1 MKKRSAPGANRRF
14 VHLATW
20 HDPIVAQMV
29 CELLV
34 DHGIPTATPGL
45 MHRSLFG
52 VAGGFVS
59 IRLEVPE
66 ADLHR
71 ARELL
76 EAFFGAST

>member
-1 MKKRSAPGANRRF
+1 MTDEQPPGNRRF
-14 VHLATW
+14 VHLATLQ
-20 HDPIVAQMV
+20 DPVVAEMV
-29 CELLV
+29 RDLLA

-59 IRLEVPE
+59 IRLEVPHS
-66 ADLHR
+66 DLSR
-71 ARELL
+71 ARRLL